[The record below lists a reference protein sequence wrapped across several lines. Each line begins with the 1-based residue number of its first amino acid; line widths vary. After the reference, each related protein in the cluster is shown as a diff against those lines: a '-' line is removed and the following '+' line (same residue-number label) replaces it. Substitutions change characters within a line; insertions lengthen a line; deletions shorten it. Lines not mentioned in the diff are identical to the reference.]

1 MNKYDKFVQKAFD
14 KMFDVIGMKFDEEFV
29 RQEDWYQQ
37 KTWTS
42 EQEQDFKKWF
52 IQEAKKDLKF
62 NKTMAEREHAWFNL
76 KWGWKTAA

>member
-29 RQEDWYQQ
+29 KQEDWYQK

-62 NKTMAEREHAWFNL
+62 NKTMAEREHTWFNL
-76 KWGWKTAA
+76 KWGWKTVA